1 MTASAVNALIL
12 FTVISQVAAW
22 TIDLPEVR
30 KFYFERFEKHDE
42 PKNVETY
49 DNIKG
54 NSAHND
60 KDGLYYDLKNN
71 NVIIN
76 HGENNSKYAD
86 SFNNYES
93 YMVRKVQDALANGS
107 EYLDGLRLS
116 IERYIEVLENCSRLN
131 LTTESSPEQTNVTTR
146 DWMTT
151 CRRATESSEHV
162 RRLAELAL
170 WTTRRLQDVAF
181 TAKYS
186 KDDSMEENELLLRL
200 AWYLDKLAHLTGY
213 DPHPADHTTTA
224 KPPETPSPSVFPNFL
239 PKISDEVKAAIL
251 NCLRANSTEPA
262 TVRCALPI
270 PQPALRQIARMYNIS
285 GRIYEDDLSPDT
297 SGRVPRRLSDDTAA
311 PSLEPELLL
320 ATDNKRVF
328 PPILTP
334 VKSVQKR
341 SVSDS
346 VDPLVKVMKY
356 YVKHKNWVN
365 SNPLT
370 DNVDE
375 STHRS
380 DVFDTK
386 NDLPVKKVQKRSIDF
401 KPQQLNKLE
410 NPWQDFTKYIKS
422 KSSIHYNINQQRFRA
437 ALEAIHTKKML
448 SNNKI
453 KKLKKIFRYRRS
465 PYEFE
470 HHHHEHFPH
479 FPHDH
484 VIKTHTDVHYDVP
497 KDPAH
502 VAKETVEKIK
512 ATIDKIHT
520 KKVALH
526 KKIEALKH
534 ILRAKRSI
542 DYEGV
547 VNPRVPE
554 NPQKVLSYYVKN
566 KAGTNVNVDLAQAA
580 SLRASLEAAFQR
592 GNILVIER
600 YGSNY
605 NPAVPNPF
613 LAGLAETLA
622 DS

>member
-1 MTASAVNALIL
+1 M
-12 FTVISQVAAW
+12 IS
-22 TIDLPEVR
+22 T
-30 KFYFERFEKHDE
+30 
-42 PKNVETY
+42 
-49 DNIKG
+49 
-54 NSAHND
+54 
-60 KDGLYYDLKNN
+60 
-71 NVIIN
+71 
-76 HGENNSKYAD
+76 
-86 SFNNYES
+86 
-93 YMVRKVQDALANGS
+93 
-107 EYLDGLRLS
+107 
-116 IERYIEVLENCSRLN
+116 
-131 LTTESSPEQTNVTTR
+131 
-146 DWMTT
+146 
-151 CRRATESSEHV
+151 
-162 RRLAELAL
+162 
-170 WTTRRLQDVAF
+170 
-181 TAKYS
+181 
-186 KDDSMEENELLLRL
+186 
-200 AWYLDKLAHLTGY
+200 
-213 DPHPADHTTTA
+213 
-224 KPPETPSPSVFPNFL
+224 
-239 PKISDEVKAAIL
+239 
-251 NCLRANSTEPA
+251 
-262 TVRCALPI
+262 
-270 PQPALRQIARMYNIS
+270 
-285 GRIYEDDLSPDT
+285 GRIYEDDSSPDT

-341 SVSDS
+341 SVTDS

-356 YVKHKNWVN
+356 YVKHKTWVN

-380 DVFDTK
+380 DVFDIK
-386 NDLPVKKVQKRSIDF
+386 NDLPAKKVQKRSIDL

-410 NPWQDFTKYIKS
+410 NPLQDFTKYIKS
-422 KSSIHYNINQQRFRA
+422 KPSIHYNINQQRFRA
-437 ALEAIHTKKML
+437 ALEAIHSKKML

-534 ILRAKRSI
+534 ILRAKRSV

-554 NPQKVLSYYVKN
+554 NPQKDLSYYVKN
-566 KAGTNVNVDLAQAA
+566 KPGTNVNVDLAQAA